1 MRHLL
6 VIATPASHCDT
17 CCWDEVRS
25 QGNDVV
31 PPRHLSTTRR
41 RRRVK
46 RGSRLLAC
54 ASATNCVVPNGTR
67 TVRRLR
73 ATRFAGGRRGAIIPS
88 LFQGRERF
96 PTGGLSFNWHV
107 YACGPLFRCQ
117 ASIAIVGTYR
127 PAIVWPGSA
136 RLWLVVGRD
145 FCLASGG
152 YHHQGLA
159 ER

>member
-1 MRHLL
+1 MCECDKLCRAQRHEDGEE
-6 VIATPASHCDT
+6 T
-17 CCWDEVRS
+17 
-25 QGNDVV
+25 QGHPVCGWEA
-31 PPRHLSTTRR
+31 RR
-41 RRRVK
+41 NYPFFI
-46 RGSRLLAC
+46 SRE
-54 ASATNCVVPNGTR
+54 
-67 TVRRLR
+67 
-73 ATRFAGGRRGAIIPS
+73 GAVS
-88 LFQGRERF
+88 YR
-96 PTGGLSFNWHV
+96 GGLSFNWHV